1 MKKVLAVLAVA
12 GLASSAMAQTFE
24 ARFAF
29 NNTHANNRNPIDGPL
44 VVDQPGDVALQ
55 ALFGAFNAQGFTNRG
70 MFNAI
75 STITISDPAGTARLI
90 LNDPALRNPYNFGS
104 VARVNDD
111 GSIYFDANRGTGQ
124 VNVPWEDGEP
134 RPDSYYT
141 YPDNQG
147 GPDNYFAGLRFF
159 LNPGDGPLVA
169 RDVTITISGSM
180 QAISEWFVL
189 GGEEGDSVDLLP
201 AGWVQEHGTAT
212 FVVSFVPAPGA
223 AALLGLG
230 GLVASRRRRA

>member
-1 MKKVLAVLAVA
+1 
-12 GLASSAMAQTFE
+12 
-24 ARFAF
+24 
-29 NNTHANNRNPIDGPL
+29 
-44 VVDQPGDVALQ
+44 
-55 ALFGAFNAQGFTNRG
+55 FGAFNAQGFTNRG

-147 GPDNYFAGLRFF
+147 GPDNYFAG
-159 LNPGDGPLVA
+159 
-169 RDVTITISGSM
+169 
-180 QAISEWFVL
+180 
-189 GGEEGDSVDLLP
+189 
-201 AGWVQEHGTAT
+201 
-212 FVVSFVPAPGA
+212 
-223 AALLGLG
+223 
-230 GLVASRRRRA
+230 